1 MTPKTCSVQ
10 TILPFLDYAGFMGL
24 SFNIED
30 KKELQIM
37 QNDVL
42 RYCYN
47 VRLADRVTIVA
58 SHERAK
64 LSSLEQRRI
73 RQLLGLQFL
82 LYMKDTGRLVTRA
95 NTRSQQKYVFKVDT
109 KIGKKYE
116 RSPYYIGT
124 RLWNK
129 LNKDIQKSDNIYVFR
144 NKVARLYKCYNETYV

>member
-1 MTPKTCSVQ
+1 MCIS
-10 TILPFLDYAGFMGL
+10 L
-24 SFNIED
+24 NIQD
-30 KKELQIM
+30 KKNLQIM

-42 RYCYN
+42 QYCYN
-47 VRLADRVTIVA
+47 VRLADRVTIVDL
-58 SHERAK
+58 HTRAK

-82 LYMKDTGRLVTRA
+82 LYKKDTDRHVTRA

-124 RLWNK
+124 LLWNK
-129 LNKDIQKSDNIYVFR
+129 LSTEIQSSMNIFVFR
-144 NKVARLYKCYNETYV
+144 NKVSRLYKFYNEKYV